1 MVAASG
7 RFMRYS
13 QLFIPTLK
21 ETPADAEVI
30 SHKLMIRAGMIR
42 KLAAGIYSTLP
53 LGLRV
58 LRNVENIIREEMNA
72 TGAQEVF
79 LPCIQ
84 PAELWEES
92 GRWKL
97 YGKDLLRIKDRH
109 DRDFCF
115 GPTHEEVITDIL
127 RKEVRSYRQ
136 LPISFYQIQTK
147 FRDEIRPRFGIMR
160 GREFMMKDAYSFD
173 CDEEGAEKA
182 YRKMYQAY
190 CNIFKRCGLNFKAV
204 EADSGTI
211 GGSYSHEF
219 MVMANSGEEA
229 IAFCDKCYYAAN
241 LEKTEIK
248 ATDSYKKNE
257 KKKLNSVETPEMT
270 SVEEV
275 SSFLKVTPKDLA
287 KTLIFETNKGT
298 IAAMVRGDHQINEIK
313 LKKITGSSE
322 ISLAREEV
330 VKEVSGAPAGFTGPI
345 GLKIAVFADHAVQQ
359 GANFVTGAN
368 KANYHLLNVNDGRDF
383 SVKKFCDIRNVENSD
398 PCPKCSGRIQLKR
411 GIEVGHVFKLGKKYS
426 QSLKATFL
434 DKNGKEK
441 YFMMGCYGVG
451 VGRTVAAAIEQNHD
465 KDGIIWPIP
474 IAPFQ
479 VMVIPLNMKSKEI
492 SNAADK
498 IYEDLSKEKIEVLI
512 DDRDERPG
520 VKFKDA
526 DLLGIPLQV
535 IIGGK
540 TLKESAVELKMRKD
554 KKTEKVGIDEIKKK
568 IVAIVG
574 PDQLKPILRS

>member
-1 MVAASG
+1 MAAAPG

-30 SHKLMIRAGMIR
+30 SHKLMVRAGMIR

-229 IAFCDKCYYAAN
+229 IAFCDKCDYAAN
-241 LEKTEIK
+241 LEKAEIK

>member
-1 MVAASG
+1 
-7 RFMRYS
+7 MRYS

-21 ETPADAEVI
+21 ETPAEAEVT

-84 PAELWEES
+84 PAELWQES

-115 GPTHEEVITDIL
+115 GPTHEEVITDIV

-147 FRDEIRPRFGIMR
+147 FRDEIRPRFGVMR

-173 CDEEGAEKA
+173 CDEEGAERA
-182 YRKMYQAY
+182 YKKMYQAY
-190 CNIFKRCGLNFKAV
+190 CNIFKRCGLSFKAV

-219 MVMANSGEEA
+219 MVMADSGEEA
-229 IAFCDKCYYAAN
+229 IAFCDKCDYAAN
-241 LEKTEIK
+241 LEKAEIK

-257 KKKLNSVETPEMT
+257 KKKLKSVETPGMT

-287 KTLIFETNKGT
+287 KTLLFETEKGT
-298 IAAMVRGDHQINEIK
+298 VAAMVRGDHQINEIK
-313 LKKITGSSE
+313 LKNITGCSE
-322 ISLAREEV
+322 INLAREEV
-330 VKEVSGAPAGFTGPI
+330 VKEISGAPTGFTGPM
-345 GLKIAVFADHAVQQ
+345 GLKIAVFADHAIQQ
-359 GANFVTGAN
+359 GTNFVTGAN
-368 KANYHLLNVNDGRDF
+368 KADYHLLNVNEGRDF
-383 SVKKFCDIRNVENSD
+383 SVKNFCDIRNVEDGD
-398 PCPKCSGRIQLKR
+398 PCPKCSGQTQLKR
-411 GIEVGHVFKLGKKYS
+411 GIEVGHVFKLGEKYS
-426 QSLKATFL
+426 KSLKATFL
-434 DKNGKEK
+434 DKDGKEK
-441 YFMMGCYGVG
+441 YFVMGCYGIG
-451 VGRTVAAAIEQNHD
+451 VGRTMAAAIEQNFD
-465 KDGIIWPIP
+465 QDGIIWPIP

-479 VMVIPLNMKSKEI
+479 VMVIPLNVNSKEI

-498 IYEDLSKEKIEVLI
+498 IYDHLLKDKIEVLI

-526 DLLGIPLQV
+526 DLLGIPLQI
-535 IIGGK
+535 IIGDR
-540 TLKESAVELKMRKD
+540 TLKESAVELKIRKD
-554 KKTEKVGIDEIKKK
+554 KKIEKVGIDK
-568 IVAIVG
+568 IAKRIVRLLVS
-574 PDQLKPILRS
+574 DQL

>member
-1 MVAASG
+1 
-7 RFMRYS
+7 MRYS

-21 ETPADAEVI
+21 ETPAEAEVI

-84 PAELWEES
+84 PAELWQES
-92 GRWKL
+92 GRWKM

-147 FRDEIRPRFGIMR
+147 FRDEIRPRFGVMR

-173 CDEEGAEKA
+173 CDEEGVEKA

-219 MVMANSGEEA
+219 MVLADSGEEA
-229 IAFCDKCYYAAN
+229 VAFCDKCDYAAN
-241 LEKTEIK
+241 LEKAEIK

-257 KKKLNSVETPEMT
+257 KKKLKSVETPGMM

-275 SSFLKVTPKDLA
+275 SSFLNVTPKDLA
-287 KTLIFETNKGT
+287 KTLIFETDKGT
-298 IAAMVRGDHQINEIK
+298 VAAMVRGDHQINEIK
-313 LKKITGSSE
+313 LKNIAGCSE
-322 ISLAREEV
+322 VKLAREEV
-330 VKEVSGAPAGFTGPI
+330 VKKISGAPTGFTGPM
-345 GLKIAVFADHAVQQ
+345 GLKIAVFADHAIQQ

-368 KANYHLLNVNDGRDF
+368 KADYHFLNVNEGRDF
-383 SVKKFCDIRNVENSD
+383 SVKKFCDIRNVEDGD
-398 PCPKCSGRIQLKR
+398 PCPKCSSRIQLKR
-411 GIEVGHVFKLGKKYS
+411 GIEVGHVFKLGEKYS
-426 QSLKATFL
+426 KSLKATFL
-434 DKNGKEK
+434 DKDGKEK
-441 YFMMGCYGVG
+441 YFVMGCYGIG
-451 VGRTVAAAIEQNHD
+451 VGRTVAAAIEQNFD
-465 KDGIIWPIP
+465 QDGIIWPIP
-474 IAPFQ
+474 IAPFK
-479 VMVIPLNMKSKEI
+479 VMVIPLNINSKEI

-498 IYEDLSKEKIEVLI
+498 IYEDLSKDKIEVLI

-526 DLLGIPLQV
+526 DLLGIPLQI
-535 IIGGK
+535 IIGDR
-540 TLKESAVELKMRKD
+540 TLKESAVELKIRKD
-554 KKTEKVGIDEIKKK
+554 KKTEKVGIDEIRKK
-568 IVAIVG
+568 IVTIVG
-574 PDQLKPILRS
+574 PNS

>member
-1 MVAASG
+1 
-7 RFMRYS
+7 MRYS

-21 ETPADAEVI
+21 EIPAEAEVT

-84 PAELWEES
+84 PAELWQES

-147 FRDEIRPRFGIMR
+147 FRDEIRPRFGVMR

-173 CDEEGAEKA
+173 CDEEGAERSYK
-182 YRKMYQAY
+182 KMYQAY

-219 MVMANSGEEA
+219 MVIADSGEEA
-229 IAFCDKCYYAAN
+229 IAFCDKCDYAAN
-241 LEKTEIK
+241 LEKAEIK

-257 KKKLNSVETPEMT
+257 KKKLKSVETPGMM

-287 KTLIFETNKGT
+287 KTLLFETEKGT
-298 IAAMVRGDHQINEIK
+298 VAAMVRGDHQINEIK
-313 LKKITGSSE
+313 LKNITGCSE
-322 ISLAREEV
+322 INLAREEV
-330 VKEVSGAPAGFTGPI
+330 VKEISGGPTGFTGPM
-345 GLKIAVFADHAVQQ
+345 GLKIAVFADHAIQQ

-368 KANYHLLNVNDGRDF
+368 KADYHLLNVNEGRDF
-383 SVKKFCDIRNVENSD
+383 SVKNFCDIRNVEDGD
-398 PCPKCSGRIQLKR
+398 PCPKCSGQTQLKR
-411 GIEVGHVFKLGKKYS
+411 GIEVGHVFKLGEKYS
-426 QSLKATFL
+426 KSLKATFL
-434 DKNGKEK
+434 DKDGKEK
-441 YFMMGCYGVG
+441 YFVMGCYGIG
-451 VGRTVAAAIEQNHD
+451 VGRTMAAAIEQNFDQH
-465 KDGIIWPIP
+465 GIIWPIP

-479 VMVIPLNMKSKEI
+479 VMVIPLNINSKEI
-492 SNAADK
+492 SDAADK
-498 IYEDLSKEKIEVLI
+498 IYDHLSKDKIEVLV

-526 DLLGIPLQV
+526 DLLGIPLQI
-535 IIGGK
+535 IIGNRA
-540 TLKESAVELKMRKD
+540 LKESAVELKIRKY
-554 KKTEKVGIDEIKKK
+554 KKIEKVGIDEIAKK
-568 IVAIVG
+568 IVRLVVSG
-574 PDQLKPILRS
+574 QL

>member
-1 MVAASG
+1 
-7 RFMRYS
+7 MRYS

-21 ETPADAEVI
+21 ETPAEAEVT

-147 FRDEIRPRFGIMR
+147 FRDEIRPRFGVMR

-173 CDEEGAEKA
+173 CDEEGAERA
-182 YRKMYQAY
+182 YKKMYQAY
-190 CNIFKRCGLNFKAV
+190 CNIFKRCGLSFKAV

-219 MVMANSGEEA
+219 MVMADSGEEA
-229 IAFCDKCYYAAN
+229 IAFCDKCDYAAN
-241 LEKTEIK
+241 LEKAEIK

-257 KKKLNSVETPEMT
+257 KKKLKSVETPGMT

-287 KTLIFETNKGT
+287 KTLLFETEKGT
-298 IAAMVRGDHQINEIK
+298 VAAMVRGDHQINEIK
-313 LKKITGSSE
+313 LKNITGCSE
-322 ISLAREEV
+322 INLAREEV
-330 VKEVSGAPAGFTGPI
+330 VKEISGAPTGFTGPM
-345 GLKIAVFADHAVQQ
+345 GLKIAVFADHAIQQ
-359 GANFVTGAN
+359 GTNFVTGAN
-368 KANYHLLNVNDGRDF
+368 KADYHLLNVNEGRDF
-383 SVKKFCDIRNVENSD
+383 SVKNFCDIRNVEDGD
-398 PCPKCSGRIQLKR
+398 PCPKCSGQTQLKR
-411 GIEVGHVFKLGKKYS
+411 GIEVGHVFKLGEKYS
-426 QSLKATFL
+426 KSLKATFL
-434 DKNGKEK
+434 DKDGKEK
-441 YFMMGCYGVG
+441 YFVMGCYGIG
-451 VGRTVAAAIEQNHD
+451 VGRTMAAAIEQNFD
-465 KDGIIWPIP
+465 QDGIIWPIP

-479 VMVIPLNMKSKEI
+479 VMVIPLNVNSKEI

-498 IYEDLSKEKIEVLI
+498 IYDHLLKDKIEVLI

-526 DLLGIPLQV
+526 DLLGIPLQI
-535 IIGGK
+535 IIGDR
-540 TLKESAVELKMRKD
+540 TLKESAVELKIRKD
-554 KKTEKVGIDEIKKK
+554 KKIEKVGIDK
-568 IVAIVG
+568 IAKRIVRLLVS
-574 PDQLKPILRS
+574 DQL

>member
-1 MVAASG
+1 LVAASG

-229 IAFCDKCYYAAN
+229 IAFCDKCDYAAN
-241 LEKTEIK
+241 LEKAEIK

>member
-1 MVAASG
+1 
-7 RFMRYS
+7 MRYS

-21 ETPADAEVI
+21 EIPAEAEVT

-58 LRNVENIIREEMNA
+58 LRNVENIIRDEMNA

-84 PAELWEES
+84 PAELWQES

-109 DRDFCF
+109 DRNFCF
-115 GPTHEEVITDIL
+115 GPTHEEVITDIV

-147 FRDEIRPRFGIMR
+147 FRDEIRPRFGVMR

-173 CDEEGAEKA
+173 CDEEGAERA
-182 YRKMYQAY
+182 YKKMYQAY

-219 MVMANSGEEA
+219 MVMADSGEEA
-229 IAFCDKCYYAAN
+229 IAFCDKCDYAAN
-241 LEKTEIK
+241 LEKAEIK

-257 KKKLNSVETPEMT
+257 KKKLKSVETPGMT

-287 KTLIFETNKGT
+287 KTLLFETEKGT
-298 IAAMVRGDHQINEIK
+298 VAAMLRGDHQINEIK
-313 LKKITGSSE
+313 LKNITGCSE
-322 ISLAREEV
+322 INLAREEV
-330 VKEVSGAPAGFTGPI
+330 VKEISGAPTGFTGPM
-345 GLKIAVFADHAVQQ
+345 GLKIAVFADHAIQQ
-359 GANFVTGAN
+359 GTNFVTGAN
-368 KANYHLLNVNDGRDF
+368 KADYHLLNVNEGRDF
-383 SVKKFCDIRNVENSD
+383 SVKNFCDIRNVEDGD
-398 PCPKCSGRIQLKR
+398 PCPKCSGQTQLKR
-411 GIEVGHVFKLGKKYS
+411 GIEVGHVFKLGEKYS
-426 QSLKATFL
+426 KSLKATFL
-434 DKNGKEK
+434 DKDGKEK
-441 YFMMGCYGVG
+441 YFVMGCYGIG
-451 VGRTVAAAIEQNHD
+451 VGRTMAAAIEQNFD
-465 KDGIIWPIP
+465 QDGIIWPIP

-479 VMVIPLNMKSKEI
+479 VMVIPLNVNSKEI

-498 IYEDLSKEKIEVLI
+498 IYDHLLKDKIEVLI

-526 DLLGIPLQV
+526 DLLGIPLQI
-535 IIGGK
+535 IIGDR
-540 TLKESAVELKMRKD
+540 TLKESAVELKIRKD
-554 KKTEKVGIDEIKKK
+554 KKIEKVGIDK
-568 IVAIVG
+568 IAKRIVRLLVS
-574 PDQLKPILRS
+574 DQL

>member
-1 MVAASG
+1 
-7 RFMRYS
+7 MRYS

-21 ETPADAEVI
+21 ETPAEAEVT

-84 PAELWEES
+84 PAELWQES

-147 FRDEIRPRFGIMR
+147 FRDEIRPRFGVMR

-173 CDEEGAEKA
+173 CDEEGAERA
-182 YRKMYQAY
+182 YKKMYQAY

-219 MVMANSGEEA
+219 MVMADSGEEA
-229 IAFCDKCYYAAN
+229 IAFCDKCDYAAN
-241 LEKTEIK
+241 LEKAEIK

-257 KKKLNSVETPEMT
+257 KKKLKSVETPGMT

-287 KTLIFETNKGT
+287 KTLLFETEKGT
-298 IAAMVRGDHQINEIK
+298 VAAMVRGDHQINEIK
-313 LKKITGSSE
+313 LKNITGCSE
-322 ISLAREEV
+322 INLAREEV
-330 VKEVSGAPAGFTGPI
+330 VKEISGAPTGFTGPM
-345 GLKIAVFADHAVQQ
+345 GLKIAVFADHAIQQ
-359 GANFVTGAN
+359 GTNFVTGAN
-368 KANYHLLNVNDGRDF
+368 KADYHLLNVNEGRDF
-383 SVKKFCDIRNVENSD
+383 SVKNFCDIRNVEDGD
-398 PCPKCSGRIQLKR
+398 PCPKCSGQTQLKR
-411 GIEVGHVFKLGKKYS
+411 GIEVGHVFKLGEKYS
-426 QSLKATFL
+426 KSLKATFL
-434 DKNGKEK
+434 DKDGKEK
-441 YFMMGCYGVG
+441 YFVMGCYGIG
-451 VGRTVAAAIEQNHD
+451 VGRTMAAAIEQNFD
-465 KDGIIWPIP
+465 QDGIIWPIP

-479 VMVIPLNMKSKEI
+479 VMVIPLNINSKEI

-498 IYEDLSKEKIEVLI
+498 IYDHLSKEKIEVLI

-526 DLLGIPLQV
+526 DLLGIPLQI
-535 IIGGK
+535 IIGDR
-540 TLKESAVELKMRKD
+540 TLKESAVELKIRKD
-554 KKTEKVGIDEIKKK
+554 EKIEKVGINEIAKK
-568 IVAIVG
+568 IVRLVVSG
-574 PDQLKPILRS
+574 QL

>member
-30 SHKLMIRAGMIR
+30 SHKLMVRAGMIR

-84 PAELWEES
+84 PAELWQES

-147 FRDEIRPRFGIMR
+147 FRDEIRPCFGIMR

-229 IAFCDKCYYAAN
+229 IAFCDKCDYAAN
-241 LEKTEIK
+241 LEKAEIK

>member
-1 MVAASG
+1 
-7 RFMRYS
+7 MRYS

-21 ETPADAEVI
+21 ETPAEAEVT

-84 PAELWEES
+84 PAELWQES

-147 FRDEIRPRFGIMR
+147 FRDEIRPRFGVMR

-173 CDEEGAEKA
+173 CDEEGAERA
-182 YRKMYQAY
+182 YKKMYQAY
-190 CNIFKRCGLNFKAV
+190 CNIFKRCGLSFKAV

-219 MVMANSGEEA
+219 MVMADSGEEA
-229 IAFCDKCYYAAN
+229 IAFCDKCDYAAN
-241 LEKTEIK
+241 LEKAEIK

-257 KKKLNSVETPEMT
+257 KKKLKSVETPGMT

-287 KTLIFETNKGT
+287 KTLLFETEKGT
-298 IAAMVRGDHQINEIK
+298 VAAMVRGDHQINEIK
-313 LKKITGSSE
+313 LKNITGCSE
-322 ISLAREEV
+322 INLAREEV
-330 VKEVSGAPAGFTGPI
+330 VKEISGAPIGFTGPM
-345 GLKIAVFADHAVQQ
+345 GLKIAVFADHAIQQ

-368 KANYHLLNVNDGRDF
+368 KADYHLLNVNEGRDF
-383 SVKKFCDIRNVENSD
+383 SVKKFCDLRNVED
-398 PCPKCSGRIQLKR
+398 GDLCPKCSGGIQLKR
-411 GIEVGHVFKLGKKYS
+411 GIEVGHVFKLGEKYS
-426 QSLKATFL
+426 KSLKAKFL
-434 DKNGKEK
+434 DKDGKEK
-441 YFMMGCYGVG
+441 YFVMGCYGIG
-451 VGRTVAAAIEQNHD
+451 VGRTMAAAIEQNFDQH
-465 KDGIIWPIP
+465 GIIWPIP

-479 VMVIPLNMKSKEI
+479 VMVMPLNINSKEI
-492 SNAADK
+492 SDAANK
-498 IYEDLSKEKIEVLI
+498 IYDHLSKDKIEVLV

-526 DLLGIPLQV
+526 DLLGIPLQI
-535 IIGGK
+535 IIGDR
-540 TLKESAVELKMRKD
+540 TLKESAVELKIRKY
-554 KKTEKVGIDEIKKK
+554 KKIEKVGIDEIAKK
-568 IVAIVG
+568 IVRLVVSG
-574 PDQLKPILRS
+574 QL

>member
-1 MVAASG
+1 
-7 RFMRYS
+7 MRYS

-21 ETPADAEVI
+21 ETPAEAEVT

-84 PAELWEES
+84 PAELWQES

-147 FRDEIRPRFGIMR
+147 FRDEIRPRFGVMR

-173 CDEEGAEKA
+173 CDEEGAERSYK
-182 YRKMYQAY
+182 KMYQAY

-219 MVMANSGEEA
+219 MVMADSGEEA
-229 IAFCDKCYYAAN
+229 IAFCDKCDYAAN
-241 LEKTEIK
+241 LEKAEIK

-257 KKKLNSVETPEMT
+257 KKKLKSVETPGMT

-287 KTLIFETNKGT
+287 KTLLFETEKGT
-298 IAAMVRGDHQINEIK
+298 VAAMVRGDHQINEIK
-313 LKKITGSSE
+313 LKNITGCSE
-322 ISLAREEV
+322 INLAREEV
-330 VKEVSGAPAGFTGPI
+330 VKEISGAPTGFTGPM
-345 GLKIAVFADHAVQQ
+345 GLKIAVFADHAIQQ
-359 GANFVTGAN
+359 GTNFVTGAN
-368 KANYHLLNVNDGRDF
+368 KADYHLLNVNEGRDF
-383 SVKKFCDIRNVENSD
+383 SVKNFCDIRNVEDGD
-398 PCPKCSGRIQLKR
+398 PCPKCSGQTQLKR
-411 GIEVGHVFKLGKKYS
+411 GIEVGHVFKLGEKYS
-426 QSLKATFL
+426 KSLKATFL
-434 DKNGKEK
+434 DKDGKEK
-441 YFMMGCYGVG
+441 YFVMGCYGIG
-451 VGRTVAAAIEQNHD
+451 VGRTMAAAIEQNFD
-465 KDGIIWPIP
+465 QDGIIWPIP

-479 VMVIPLNMKSKEI
+479 VMVIPLNVNSKEI

-498 IYEDLSKEKIEVLI
+498 IYDHLLKDKIEVLI

-526 DLLGIPLQV
+526 DLLGIPLQI
-535 IIGGK
+535 IIGDR
-540 TLKESAVELKMRKD
+540 TLKESAVELKIRKD
-554 KKTEKVGIDEIKKK
+554 KKIEKVGIDK
-568 IVAIVG
+568 IAKRIVRLLVS
-574 PDQLKPILRS
+574 DQL

>member
-1 MVAASG
+1 
-7 RFMRYS
+7 MRYS

-21 ETPADAEVI
+21 ETPAEAEVT

-84 PAELWEES
+84 PAELWQES

-109 DRDFCF
+109 DRNFCF
-115 GPTHEEVITDIL
+115 GPTHEEVITDIV

-147 FRDEIRPRFGIMR
+147 FRDEIRPRFGVMR

-173 CDEEGAEKA
+173 CDEEGAERSYK
-182 YRKMYQAY
+182 KMYQAY

-219 MVMANSGEEA
+219 MVMADSGEEA
-229 IAFCDKCYYAAN
+229 IAFCDKCDYAAN
-241 LEKTEIK
+241 LEKAKIK

-257 KKKLNSVETPEMT
+257 KKKLKSVETPGMM

-287 KTLIFETNKGT
+287 KTLLFETEKGT
-298 IAAMVRGDHQINEIK
+298 VAAMVRGDHQINEIK
-313 LKKITGSSE
+313 LKNITGCSE
-322 ISLAREEV
+322 INLAREEV
-330 VKEVSGAPAGFTGPI
+330 VKEISGAPIGFTGPM
-345 GLKIAVFADHAVQQ
+345 GLKIAVFADHAIQQ

-368 KANYHLLNVNDGRDF
+368 KADYHLLNVNEGRDF
-383 SVKKFCDIRNVENSD
+383 SVKKFCDIRNVEDGD

-411 GIEVGHVFKLGKKYS
+411 GIEVGHVFKLGEKYS
-426 QSLKATFL
+426 KSLKATFL
-434 DKNGKEK
+434 DKDGKEK
-441 YFMMGCYGVG
+441 YFVMGCYGIG
-451 VGRTVAAAIEQNHD
+451 VGRTMAAAIEQNFD
-465 KDGIIWPIP
+465 QDGIIWPIP

-479 VMVIPLNMKSKEI
+479 VMVIPLNVNSKEI

-498 IYEDLSKEKIEVLI
+498 IYDHLLKDKIEVLI

-526 DLLGIPLQV
+526 DLLGIPLQI
-535 IIGGK
+535 IIGDR
-540 TLKESAVELKMRKD
+540 TLKESAVELKIRKD
-554 KKTEKVGIDEIKKK
+554 KKIEKVGIDKIAKK
-568 IVAIVG
+568 IVRLVVSG
-574 PDQLKPILRS
+574 QL

>member
-1 MVAASG
+1 
-7 RFMRYS
+7 MRYS

-21 ETPADAEVI
+21 ETPAEAEVT

-84 PAELWEES
+84 PAELWQES

-147 FRDEIRPRFGIMR
+147 FRDEIRPRFGVMR

-173 CDEEGAEKA
+173 CDEEGAERA
-182 YRKMYQAY
+182 YKKMYQAY
-190 CNIFKRCGLNFKAV
+190 CNIFKRCGLSFKAV

-219 MVMANSGEEA
+219 MVMADSGEEA
-229 IAFCDKCYYAAN
+229 IAFCDKCDYAAN
-241 LEKTEIK
+241 LEKAKIK
-248 ATDSYKKNE
+248 AIDSYKKNE
-257 KKKLNSVETPEMT
+257 KKKLKSVETPGMT

-287 KTLIFETNKGT
+287 KTLLFETEKGT
-298 IAAMVRGDHQINEIK
+298 VAAMVRGDHQINEIK
-313 LKKITGSSE
+313 LKNITGCSE
-322 ISLAREEV
+322 INLAREEV
-330 VKEVSGAPAGFTGPI
+330 VKEISGAPTGFTGPM
-345 GLKIAVFADHAVQQ
+345 GLKIAVFADHAIQQ
-359 GANFVTGAN
+359 GTNFVTGAN
-368 KANYHLLNVNDGRDF
+368 KADYHLLNVNEGRDF
-383 SVKKFCDIRNVENSD
+383 SVKNFCDIRNVEDGD
-398 PCPKCSGRIQLKR
+398 PCPKCSGQTQLKR
-411 GIEVGHVFKLGKKYS
+411 GIEVGHVFKLGEKYS
-426 QSLKATFL
+426 KSLKATFL
-434 DKNGKEK
+434 DKDGKEK
-441 YFMMGCYGVG
+441 YFVMGCYGIG
-451 VGRTVAAAIEQNHD
+451 VGRTMAAAIEQNFD
-465 KDGIIWPIP
+465 QDGIIWPIP

-479 VMVIPLNMKSKEI
+479 VMVIPLNVNSKEI

-498 IYEDLSKEKIEVLI
+498 IYDHLLKDKIEVLI

-526 DLLGIPLQV
+526 DLLGIPLQI
-535 IIGGK
+535 IIGDR
-540 TLKESAVELKMRKD
+540 TLKESAVELKIRKD
-554 KKTEKVGIDEIKKK
+554 KKIEKVGIDK
-568 IVAIVG
+568 IAKRIVRLLVS
-574 PDQLKPILRS
+574 DQL

>member
-1 MVAASG
+1 
-7 RFMRYS
+7 MRYS

-21 ETPADAEVI
+21 ETPAEAEVT

-84 PAELWEES
+84 PAELWQES

-147 FRDEIRPRFGIMR
+147 FRDEIRPRFGVMR

-190 CNIFKRCGLNFKAV
+190 CNIFKRCGLSFKAV

-219 MVMANSGEEA
+219 MVMADSGEEA
-229 IAFCDKCYYAAN
+229 IAFCDKCDYAAN
-241 LEKTEIK
+241 LEKAEIK

-257 KKKLNSVETPEMT
+257 KKKLKSVETPGMT

-287 KTLIFETNKGT
+287 KTLLFETEKGT
-298 IAAMVRGDHQINEIK
+298 VAAMVRGDHQINEIK
-313 LKKITGSSE
+313 LKNITGCSE
-322 ISLAREEV
+322 INLAREEV
-330 VKEVSGAPAGFTGPI
+330 VKEISGAPTGFTGPM
-345 GLKIAVFADHAVQQ
+345 GLKIAVFADHAIQQ
-359 GANFVTGAN
+359 GTNFVTGAN
-368 KANYHLLNVNDGRDF
+368 KADYHLLNVNEGRDF
-383 SVKKFCDIRNVENSD
+383 SVKNFCDIRNVEDGD
-398 PCPKCSGRIQLKR
+398 PCPKCSGQTQLKR
-411 GIEVGHVFKLGKKYS
+411 GIEVGHVFKLGEKYS
-426 QSLKATFL
+426 KSLKATFL
-434 DKNGKEK
+434 DKDGKEK
-441 YFMMGCYGVG
+441 YFVMGCYGIG
-451 VGRTVAAAIEQNHD
+451 VGRTMAAAIEQNFD
-465 KDGIIWPIP
+465 QDGIIWPIP

-479 VMVIPLNMKSKEI
+479 VMVIPLNVNSKEI

-498 IYEDLSKEKIEVLI
+498 IYDHLLKDKIEVLI

-526 DLLGIPLQV
+526 DLLGIPLQI
-535 IIGGK
+535 IIGDR
-540 TLKESAVELKMRKD
+540 TLKESAVELKIRKD
-554 KKTEKVGIDEIKKK
+554 KKIEKVGIDK
-568 IVAIVG
+568 IAKRIVRLLVS
-574 PDQLKPILRS
+574 DQL

>member
-1 MVAASG
+1 
-7 RFMRYS
+7 MRYS

-21 ETPADAEVI
+21 ETPAEAEVT

-84 PAELWEES
+84 PAELWQES

-109 DRDFCF
+109 DRNFCF
-115 GPTHEEVITDIL
+115 GPTHEEVITDIV

-147 FRDEIRPRFGIMR
+147 FRDEIRPRFGVMR

-173 CDEEGAEKA
+173 CDEEGAERSYK
-182 YRKMYQAY
+182 KMYQAY

-219 MVMANSGEEA
+219 MVMADSGEEA
-229 IAFCDKCYYAAN
+229 IAFCDKCDYAAN
-241 LEKTEIK
+241 LEKAEIK

-257 KKKLNSVETPEMT
+257 KKKLKSVETPGMM

-287 KTLIFETNKGT
+287 KTLLFETEKGT
-298 IAAMVRGDHQINEIK
+298 VAAMLRGDHQINEIK
-313 LKKITGSSE
+313 LKNITGCSE
-322 ISLAREEV
+322 INLAREEV
-330 VKEVSGAPAGFTGPI
+330 VKEISGGPTGFTGPM
-345 GLKIAVFADHAVQQ
+345 GLKIAVFADHAIQQ

-368 KANYHLLNVNDGRDF
+368 KADYHLLNVNEGRDF
-383 SVKKFCDIRNVENSD
+383 SVKKFCDIRNVEDGD

-411 GIEVGHVFKLGKKYS
+411 GIEVGHVFKLGEKYS
-426 QSLKATFL
+426 KSLKATFL
-434 DKNGKEK
+434 DKDGKEK
-441 YFMMGCYGVG
+441 YFVMGCYGIG
-451 VGRTVAAAIEQNHD
+451 VGRTMAAAIEQNFDQH
-465 KDGIIWPIP
+465 GIIWPIP

-479 VMVIPLNMKSKEI
+479 VMVIPLNINSKEI
-492 SNAADK
+492 SDAADK
-498 IYEDLSKEKIEVLI
+498 IYDHLSKDKIEVLV

-526 DLLGIPLQV
+526 DLLGIPLQI
-535 IIGGK
+535 IIGDR
-540 TLKESAVELKMRKD
+540 TLKESAVELKIRKY
-554 KKTEKVGIDEIKKK
+554 KKIEKVGIDEIAKK
-568 IVAIVG
+568 IVRLVVSG
-574 PDQLKPILRS
+574 QL

>member
-1 MVAASG
+1 
-7 RFMRYS
+7 MRYS

-21 ETPADAEVI
+21 ETPAEAEVT

-58 LRNVENIIREEMNA
+58 LRNVENIIREEMNV

-84 PAELWEES
+84 PAELWQES

-147 FRDEIRPRFGIMR
+147 FRDEIRPRFGVMR

-173 CDEEGAEKA
+173 CDEEGAERSYK
-182 YRKMYQAY
+182 KMYQAY
-190 CNIFKRCGLNFKAV
+190 CNIFKRCGLSFKAV

-219 MVMANSGEEA
+219 MVIADSGEEA
-229 IAFCDKCYYAAN
+229 IAFCDKCDYAAN
-241 LEKTEIK
+241 LEKAEIK

-257 KKKLNSVETPEMT
+257 KKKLKSVETPGMM

-287 KTLIFETNKGT
+287 KTLLFETEKGT
-298 IAAMVRGDHQINEIK
+298 VAAMLRGDHQINEIK
-313 LKKITGSSE
+313 LKNITGCSE
-322 ISLAREEV
+322 INLAREEV
-330 VKEVSGAPAGFTGPI
+330 VKEISGAPTGFTGPM
-345 GLKIAVFADHAVQQ
+345 GLKIAVFADHAIQQ
-359 GANFVTGAN
+359 GTNFVTGAN
-368 KANYHLLNVNDGRDF
+368 KADYHLLNVNEGRDF
-383 SVKKFCDIRNVENSD
+383 SVKNFCDIRNVEDGD
-398 PCPKCSGRIQLKR
+398 PCPKCSGQTQLKR
-411 GIEVGHVFKLGKKYS
+411 GIEVGHVFKLGEKYS
-426 QSLKATFL
+426 KSLKAKFL
-434 DKNGKEK
+434 DKDGKEK
-441 YFMMGCYGVG
+441 YFVMGCYGIG
-451 VGRTVAAAIEQNHD
+451 VGRTMAAAIEQNFD
-465 KDGIIWPIP
+465 QDGIIWPIP

-479 VMVIPLNMKSKEI
+479 VMVIPLNVNSKEI

-498 IYEDLSKEKIEVLI
+498 IYDHLLKDKIEVLI

-526 DLLGIPLQV
+526 DLLGIPLQI
-535 IIGGK
+535 IIGDR
-540 TLKESAVELKMRKD
+540 TLKESAVELKIRKY
-554 KKTEKVGIDEIKKK
+554 KKIEKVGIDEIAKK
-568 IVAIVG
+568 IVRLVVSG
-574 PDQLKPILRS
+574 QL

>member
-1 MVAASG
+1 MAAAPG

-30 SHKLMIRAGMIR
+30 SHKLMVRAGMIR

-58 LRNVENIIREEMNA
+58 LRKVENVIREEMNA

-84 PAELWEES
+84 PAELWQES

-147 FRDEIRPRFGIMR
+147 FRDEIRPRFGMMR

-229 IAFCDKCYYAAN
+229 IAFCDKCDYAAN
-241 LEKTEIK
+241 LEKAEIK
-248 ATDSYKKNE
+248 ATDSCKKNE
-257 KKKLNSVETPEMT
+257 KKKLNSVETPGMT

-275 SSFLKVTPKDLA
+275 SSFFFPENVL
-287 KTLIFETNKGT
+287 TN
-298 IAAMVRGDHQINEIK
+298 N
-313 LKKITGSSE
+313 
-322 ISLAREEV
+322 
-330 VKEVSGAPAGFTGPI
+330 
-345 GLKIAVFADHAVQQ
+345 
-359 GANFVTGAN
+359 
-368 KANYHLLNVNDGRDF
+368 
-383 SVKKFCDIRNVENSD
+383 
-398 PCPKCSGRIQLKR
+398 
-411 GIEVGHVFKLGKKYS
+411 
-426 QSLKATFL
+426 
-434 DKNGKEK
+434 
-441 YFMMGCYGVG
+441 
-451 VGRTVAAAIEQNHD
+451 
-465 KDGIIWPIP
+465 
-474 IAPFQ
+474 PF
-479 VMVIPLNMKSKEI
+479 
-492 SNAADK
+492 
-498 IYEDLSKEKIEVLI
+498 
-512 DDRDERPG
+512 
-520 VKFKDA
+520 
-526 DLLGIPLQV
+526 
-535 IIGGK
+535 
-540 TLKESAVELKMRKD
+540 
-554 KKTEKVGIDEIKKK
+554 
-568 IVAIVG
+568 
-574 PDQLKPILRS
+574 

>member
-1 MVAASG
+1 
-7 RFMRYS
+7 MRYS

-21 ETPADAEVI
+21 ETPAEAEVT

-84 PAELWEES
+84 PAELWQES

-147 FRDEIRPRFGIMR
+147 FRDEIRPRFGVMR

-173 CDEEGAEKA
+173 CDEEGAERA
-182 YRKMYQAY
+182 YKKMYQAY
-190 CNIFKRCGLNFKAV
+190 CNIFKRCGLSFKAV

-219 MVMANSGEEA
+219 MVMADSGEEA
-229 IAFCDKCYYAAN
+229 IAFCDKCDYAAN
-241 LEKTEIK
+241 LEKAEIK

>member
-1 MVAASG
+1 
-7 RFMRYS
+7 MRYS

-21 ETPADAEVI
+21 EIPAEAEVT

-84 PAELWEES
+84 PAELWQES

-147 FRDEIRPRFGIMR
+147 FRDEIRPRFGVMR

-173 CDEEGAEKA
+173 CDEEGAERSYK
-182 YRKMYQAY
+182 KMYQAY
-190 CNIFKRCGLNFKAV
+190 CNIFKRCGLSFKAV

-219 MVMANSGEEA
+219 MVIADSGEEA
-229 IAFCDKCYYAAN
+229 IAFCDKCDYAAN
-241 LEKTEIK
+241 LEKAEIK

-257 KKKLNSVETPEMT
+257 KKKLKSVETPGMM

-287 KTLIFETNKGT
+287 KTLLFETEKGT
-298 IAAMVRGDHQINEIK
+298 VAAMVRGDHQINEIK
-313 LKKITGSSE
+313 LKNITGCSE
-322 ISLAREEV
+322 INLAREEV
-330 VKEVSGAPAGFTGPI
+330 VKEISGAPIGFTGPM
-345 GLKIAVFADHAVQQ
+345 GLKIAVFADHAIQQ

-368 KANYHLLNVNDGRDF
+368 KADYHLLNVNEGRDF
-383 SVKKFCDIRNVENSD
+383 SVKNFCDIRNVEDGD

-411 GIEVGHVFKLGKKYS
+411 GIEVGHVFKLGEKYS
-426 QSLKATFL
+426 KSLKATFL
-434 DKNGKEK
+434 DKDGKEK
-441 YFMMGCYGVG
+441 YFVMGCYGIG
-451 VGRTVAAAIEQNHD
+451 VGRTMAAAIEQNFDQH
-465 KDGIIWPIP
+465 GIIWPIP

-479 VMVIPLNMKSKEI
+479 VMVMPLNINSKEI
-492 SNAADK
+492 SDAANK
-498 IYEDLSKEKIEVLI
+498 IYDHLSKDKIEVLV

-526 DLLGIPLQV
+526 DLLGIPLQI
-535 IIGGK
+535 IIGDR
-540 TLKESAVELKMRKD
+540 TLKESAVELKIRKY
-554 KKTEKVGIDEIKKK
+554 KKIEKVGINEIAKK
-568 IVAIVG
+568 IVRLVVSG
-574 PDQLKPILRS
+574 QL

>member
-1 MVAASG
+1 
-7 RFMRYS
+7 MRYS

-21 ETPADAEVI
+21 ETPAEAEVT

-84 PAELWEES
+84 PAELWQES

-109 DRDFCF
+109 NRDFCF

-147 FRDEIRPRFGIMR
+147 FRDEIRPRFGVMR

-173 CDEEGAEKA
+173 CDEEGAERA
-182 YRKMYQAY
+182 YKKMYQAY

-219 MVMANSGEEA
+219 MVMADSGEEA
-229 IAFCDKCYYAAN
+229 IAFCDKCDYAAN
-241 LEKTEIK
+241 LEKAEIK

-257 KKKLNSVETPEMT
+257 KKKLKSVETPGMM

-287 KTLIFETNKGT
+287 KTLLFETEKGT
-298 IAAMVRGDHQINEIK
+298 VAAMLRGDHQINEIK
-313 LKKITGSSE
+313 LKNITGCSE
-322 ISLAREEV
+322 INLAREEV
-330 VKEVSGAPAGFTGPI
+330 VKEISGAPTGFTGPM
-345 GLKIAVFADHAVQQ
+345 GLKIAVFADHAIQQ

-368 KANYHLLNVNDGRDF
+368 KADYHLLNVNEGRDF
-383 SVKKFCDIRNVENSD
+383 SVKKFCDIRNVEDGD

-411 GIEVGHVFKLGKKYS
+411 GIEVGHIFKLGEKYS
-426 QSLKATFL
+426 KSLKATFL
-434 DKNGKEK
+434 DKDGKEK
-441 YFMMGCYGVG
+441 YFVMGCYGIG
-451 VGRTVAAAIEQNHD
+451 VGRTMAAAIEQNFDQH
-465 KDGIIWPIP
+465 GIIWPIP

-479 VMVIPLNMKSKEI
+479 VMVIPLNINSKEI
-492 SNAADK
+492 SDAADK
-498 IYEDLSKEKIEVLI
+498 IYDHLSKDKIEVLV

-526 DLLGIPLQV
+526 DLLGIPLQI
-535 IIGGK
+535 IIGDR
-540 TLKESAVELKMRKD
+540 TLKESAVELKIRKY
-554 KKTEKVGIDEIKKK
+554 KKIEKVGIDEIAKK
-568 IVAIVG
+568 IVRLVVSG
-574 PDQLKPILRS
+574 QL

>member
-1 MVAASG
+1 
-7 RFMRYS
+7 MRYS

-21 ETPADAEVI
+21 ETPAEAEVT

-84 PAELWEES
+84 PAELWQES

-147 FRDEIRPRFGIMR
+147 FRDEIRPRFGVMR

-173 CDEEGAEKA
+173 CDEEGAERA
-182 YRKMYQAY
+182 YKKMYQAY
-190 CNIFKRCGLNFKAV
+190 CNIFKRCGLSFKAV

-219 MVMANSGEEA
+219 MVMADSGEEA
-229 IAFCDKCYYAAN
+229 IAFCDKCDYAAN
-241 LEKTEIK
+241 LEKAEIK

-257 KKKLNSVETPEMT
+257 KKKLKSVETPGMT

-287 KTLIFETNKGT
+287 KTLLFETEKGT
-298 IAAMVRGDHQINEIK
+298 VAAMVRGDHQINEIK
-313 LKKITGSSE
+313 LKNIAGCSE
-322 ISLAREEV
+322 INLAREEV
-330 VKEVSGAPAGFTGPI
+330 IKEISGAPIGFTGPM
-345 GLKIAVFADHAVQQ
+345 GLKIAVFADHAIQQ
-359 GANFVTGAN
+359 GTNFVTGAN
-368 KANYHLLNVNDGRDF
+368 KADYHLLNVNEGRDF
-383 SVKKFCDIRNVENSD
+383 SVKNFCDIRNVEDGD
-398 PCPKCSGRIQLKR
+398 PCPKCSGQTQLKR
-411 GIEVGHVFKLGKKYS
+411 GIEVGHVFKLGEKYS
-426 QSLKATFL
+426 KSLKATFL
-434 DKNGKEK
+434 DKDGKEK
-441 YFMMGCYGVG
+441 YFVMGCYGIG
-451 VGRTVAAAIEQNHD
+451 VGRTMAAAIEQNFD
-465 KDGIIWPIP
+465 QDGIIWPIP

-479 VMVIPLNMKSKEI
+479 VMVIPLNVNSKEI

-498 IYEDLSKEKIEVLI
+498 IYDHLLKDKIEVLI

-526 DLLGIPLQV
+526 DLLGIPLQI
-535 IIGGK
+535 IIGDR
-540 TLKESAVELKMRKD
+540 TLKESAVELKIRKD
-554 KKTEKVGIDEIKKK
+554 KKIEKVGIDK
-568 IVAIVG
+568 IAKRIVRLLVS
-574 PDQLKPILRS
+574 DQL